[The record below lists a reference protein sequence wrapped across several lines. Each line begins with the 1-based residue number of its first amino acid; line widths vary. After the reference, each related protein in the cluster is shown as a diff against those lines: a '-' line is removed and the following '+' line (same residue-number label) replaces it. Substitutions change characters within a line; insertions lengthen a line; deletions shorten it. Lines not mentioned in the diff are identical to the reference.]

1 MSVEKRLFRA
11 YGQGCGR
18 GLLIYALVA
27 VVMVSGFCCVSVLVM
42 AVPGENRAIAW
53 AVGIALFV
61 MLAVGVTV
69 AWAVWAIRRRA
80 STLDDVFIP
89 LGLEGKA
96 YLQNGRQYHGA
107 YHGYPVHVYF
117 SRGPTLT
124 IYLDAPLGVRMGVG
138 RSGALSGAAAKIT
151 SKDALEVDDPEF
163 GHLVVYPSHR
173 EWASEFLENPQAR
186 EGILRLTNEET
197 ATEVRVFSIAP
208 SAVMWQVRYL
218 PMRLITTENV
228 RTWLDDLYQLT
239 RLAQS
244 VTPPEH
250 PIQESGLEHTVR
262 SERSKLTMPI
272 VGVTCGVIALMSL
285 CTLGVAGVL
294 MYLTDSGL

>member
-53 AVGIALFV
+53 AVGVSLFV
-61 MLAVGVTV
+61 LLAVGVTV
-69 AWAVWAIRRRA
+69 AWAVWTIRKRA
-80 STLDDVFIP
+80 HTLDDVFTP

-96 YLQNGRQYHGA
+96 YLQNGRQYHGT

-117 SRGPTLT
+117 SRGPTLA
-124 IYLDAPLGVRMGVG
+124 IYIDVPLGVRMGVG
-138 RSGALSGAAAKIT
+138 RDGVLSGAAAKVA
-151 SKDALEVDDPEF
+151 SKDALEVGDPRF

-173 EWASEFLENPQAR
+173 EWAAEFLENPQAR
-186 EGILRLTNEET
+186 EDILRLTTEET
-197 ATEVRVFSIAP
+197 ATEVRVFSITPGAM
-208 SAVMWQVRYL
+208 MWQVRYL
-218 PMRLITTENV
+218 PMRVITTENV
-228 RTWLDDLYQLT
+228 RTWLDALYQLA
-239 RLAQS
+239 RAAEG

-250 PIQESGLEHTVR
+250 PMQESRLEHTSR
-262 SERSKLTMPI
+262 ANRGKLVLPI
-272 VGVTCGVIALMSL
+272 AGLTCGFIALVSL
-285 CTLGVAGVL
+285 CILGVAGL
-294 MYLTDSGL
+294 LIYLTESGL